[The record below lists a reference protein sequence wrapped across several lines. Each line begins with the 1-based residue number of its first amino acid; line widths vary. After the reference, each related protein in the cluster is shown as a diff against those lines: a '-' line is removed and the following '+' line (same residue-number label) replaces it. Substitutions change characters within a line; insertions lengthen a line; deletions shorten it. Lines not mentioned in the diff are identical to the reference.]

1 MLLDQRWLVC
11 LSAFLANLLALGV
24 FFSMG
29 TLLSDI
35 MDTFNVTRAEAA
47 LVQSVGIT
55 VSLCFGFFHGC
66 LVQTFGVRNVAIC
79 LSCCMSVGFGICFF
93 ATSITFLVISMG
105 LVGGIPVSGIIITSA
120 AAIGRHFHGK
130 QGIFFVS
137 FINVGSGL
145 GGVSFPYLFNYLT
158 DTFGLR
164 GTCLITGGIF
174 LHMIPLTLL
183 WKPPITRKSRQSTNL
198 QDVAGEDNK
207 AYHAGR
213 SELNDADQVW
223 NSRTNKS
230 DVIDATLTNQTLTSV
245 KGENNTS
252 NGDGGAVCTTLK
264 KLLAD
269 TAYMYF
275 AFGIAT
281 AYSCNTVFYVYVVDA
296 LQDSGFSEINATLG
310 LLLMNLAGIL
320 GRFLPGSL
328 TQTKHIT
335 VLKIPMIACI
345 MIILSQLGLTLI
357 SSVFTN
363 FLSCILAGTAIGMFS
378 STFGVATLKL
388 VGTERQATA
397 MGICLSLS
405 GITNAV
411 LGPIGGLI
419 RDKTGSYTIP
429 FLLSASVEVLAIVL
443 LIMAQFYRFKDRRSA
458 EKQMPV
464 YYNTR
469 F

>member
-1 MLLDQRWLVC
+1 MLLHKRWLVC

-55 VSLCFGFFHGC
+55 VSLCF
-66 LVQTFGVRNVAIC
+66 
-79 LSCCMSVGFGICFF
+79 
-93 ATSITFLVISMG
+93 
-105 LVGGIPVSGIIITSA
+105 GIPVSGIIITSA

-296 LQDSGFSEINATLG
+296 LQDSGFSEINATL
-310 LLLMNLAGIL
+310 
-320 GRFLPGSL
+320 
-328 TQTKHIT
+328 
-335 VLKIPMIACI
+335 
-345 MIILSQLGLTLI
+345 
-357 SSVFTN
+357 
-363 FLSCILAGTAIGMFS
+363 AGTAIGMFS